1 MNYLVET
8 KTEYTIQL
16 TNILVPLI
24 YEGISSIYEDAIKIA
39 NKDEELKTFQIFLK
53 KIPKWNVN
61 LLDNETNRIL
71 CMSTCP
77 ELLKNLLNAVIK
89 ANIMILTNTQPSDKS
104 SIKINTK
111 FNFKEFIHNCYIES
125 ARIFYNNPFLFYH
138 KHSIYDINRN
148 QKDAKEN
155 IKNAIIEAIRKM
167 LPLKMIIKE
176 YLGNSFKDNTNIN
189 IDNTLSEAEIH
200 NLNNMIKIDNT
211 NNDDFIK
218 IQDLKEDLKPDNI
231 DLKPDNIDLKQDNI
245 DLKPDNIDLKQDNI
259 DLKPDNI
266 DLKPDNIDLKPN
278 KIDLKLEL
286 KSDKINSLKSD
297 KINSLKSDKINSLK
311 SDKINS
317 LKSDKI
323 NSLKLGKQ
331 NFDVECESISY
342 YKNDAKNKV
351 ADSFSNINTQQI
363 FMNNFSVELSDDK
376 EITEKKKFNI
386 NHRKIINY

>member
-53 KIPKWNVN
+53 KIPKWNIN

-104 SIKINTK
+104 SIKINTN
-111 FNFKEFIHNCYIES
+111 FSFKEFIHNCYIES

-138 KHSIYDINRN
+138 KHSIYDVNRN

-176 YLGNSFKDNTNIN
+176 YLGNSFKNDTNIN

-218 IQDLKEDLKPDNI
+218 INDLKQDLKEDLKQ
-231 DLKPDNIDLKQDNI
+231 DLKEDLKQDLKEDLKQDNI
-245 DLKPDNIDLKQDNI
+245 DLEQDKINSLKQDKINS
-259 DLKPDNI
+259 LKQE
-266 DLKPDNIDLKPN
+266 
-278 KIDLKLEL
+278 LKLDKINSLKQEL
-286 KSDKINSLKSD
+286 KSDKINSLKPE
-297 KINSLKSDKINSLK
+297 LKSDKINSLK
-311 SDKINS
+311 PDK
-317 LKSDKI
+317 KI
-323 NSLKLGKQ
+323 STNKFL
-331 NFDVECESISY
+331 DEECDSISY

-376 EITEKKKFNI
+376 KEITEKNKFNI
-386 NHRKIINY
+386 NHRKLINY

>member
-138 KHSIYDINRN
+138 KHSIYDVNRN

-176 YLGNSFKDNTNIN
+176 YLGNSFKNDTNIN

-218 IQDLKEDLKPDNI
+218 INDLKEDLKEDLKQDLKQDKINSLEQDLKEDLKQDKINSLEQDKI
-231 DLKPDNIDLKQDNI
+231 NSLKQELKQDKINS
-245 DLKPDNIDLKQDNI
+245 LKQELKQDKINS
-259 DLKPDNI
+259 LKPE
-266 DLKPDNIDLKPN
+266 LKQDKINSLKQ
-278 KIDLKLEL
+278 EL
-286 KSDKINSLKSD
+286 KSDKINSLKQD
-297 KINSLKSDKINSLK
+297 KKISTNKFL
-311 SDKINS
+311 DE
-317 LKSDKI
+317 
-323 NSLKLGKQ
+323 
-331 NFDVECESISY
+331 ECDSISY

-376 EITEKKKFNI
+376 KEITEKNKFNI
-386 NHRKIINY
+386 NHRKLINY

>member
-53 KIPKWNVN
+53 KIPKWNIN

-104 SIKINTK
+104 SIKINTN
-111 FNFKEFIHNCYIES
+111 FSFKEFIHNCYIES

-138 KHSIYDINRN
+138 KHSIYDVNRN

-176 YLGNSFKDNTNIN
+176 YLGNSFKNDTNIN

-218 IQDLKEDLKPDNI
+218 INDLKQDLKEDLKQ
-231 DLKPDNIDLKQDNI
+231 DLKEDLKQD
-245 DLKPDNIDLKQDNI
+245 LKEDLKQDLEQDKINS
-259 DLKPDNI
+259 LKQDKINS
-266 DLKPDNIDLKPN
+266 LKQDKINSLKQELKQD
-278 KIDLKLEL
+278 KINSLKQEL
-286 KSDKINSLKSD
+286 KSDKINSLKPE
-297 KINSLKSDKINSLK
+297 LKSDKINSLK
-311 SDKINS
+311 PDK
-317 LKSDKI
+317 KI
-323 NSLKLGKQ
+323 STNKFL
-331 NFDVECESISY
+331 DEECDSISY

-376 EITEKKKFNI
+376 KEITEKNKFNI
-386 NHRKIINY
+386 NHRKLINY

>member
-24 YEGISSIYEDAIKIA
+24 FEGISSIYEDAIKIA

-111 FNFKEFIHNCYIES
+111 FSFKEFIHNCYIES

-189 IDNTLSEAEIH
+189 IDNTLSEAEMH

-218 IQDLKEDLKPDNI
+218 IQDLKPDNINLKPDNI
-231 DLKPDNIDLKQDNI
+231 NLKP
-245 DLKPDNIDLKQDNI
+245 DNI

-266 DLKPDNIDLKPN
+266 DLKPDNIDLKPDN
-278 KIDLKLEL
+278 IDLKPDNIDLKPDNIDL

-297 KINSLKSDKINSLK
+297 KINSLKSELKIKSDKINSLK

-323 NSLKLGKQ
+323 NSLKLGKKKI
-331 NFDVECESISY
+331 DEECESISY

-376 EITEKKKFNI
+376 KEITEKKKFNI

>member
-53 KIPKWNVN
+53 KIPKWNIN

-104 SIKINTK
+104 SIKINTN
-111 FNFKEFIHNCYIES
+111 FSFKEFIHNCYIES

-138 KHSIYDINRN
+138 KHSIYDVNRN

-176 YLGNSFKDNTNIN
+176 YLGNSFKNDTNIN

-218 IQDLKEDLKPDNI
+218 INDLKQDLKEDLKQ
-231 DLKPDNIDLKQDNI
+231 DLKEDLKQDLEQDKINS
-245 DLKPDNIDLKQDNI
+245 LKQDKINS
-259 DLKPDNI
+259 LKQE
-266 DLKPDNIDLKPN
+266 LKQDKINSLKQ
-278 KIDLKLEL
+278 EL
-286 KSDKINSLKSD
+286 KSDKINSLKPE
-297 KINSLKSDKINSLK
+297 LKSDKINSLK
-311 SDKINS
+311 PDK
-317 LKSDKI
+317 KI
-323 NSLKLGKQ
+323 STNKFL
-331 NFDVECESISY
+331 DEECDSISY

-376 EITEKKKFNI
+376 KEITEKNKFNI
-386 NHRKIINY
+386 NHRKLINY

>member
-231 DLKPDNIDLKQDNI
+231 DLKPNNI

-266 DLKPDNIDLKPN
+266 DLKPN
-278 KIDLKLEL
+278 KIDLKLE
-286 KSDKINSLKSD
+286 
-297 KINSLKSDKINSLK
+297 LK

>member
-53 KIPKWNVN
+53 KIPKWNIN

-104 SIKINTK
+104 SIKINTN
-111 FNFKEFIHNCYIES
+111 FSFKEFIHNCYIES

-138 KHSIYDINRN
+138 KHSIYDVNRN

-176 YLGNSFKDNTNIN
+176 YLGNSFKNDTNIN

-218 IQDLKEDLKPDNI
+218 INDLKQDLKEDLKQ
-231 DLKPDNIDLKQDNI
+231 DLKEDLKQD
-245 DLKPDNIDLKQDNI
+245 LKEDLKQDLKE
-259 DLKPDNI
+259 DLKQ
-266 DLKPDNIDLKPN
+266 DLEQDKINSLKQD
-278 KIDLKLEL
+278 KINSLKQDKINSLKQELKQDKINSLKQEL
-286 KSDKINSLKSD
+286 KSDKINSLKPE
-297 KINSLKSDKINSLK
+297 LKSDKINSLK
-311 SDKINS
+311 PDK
-317 LKSDKI
+317 KI
-323 NSLKLGKQ
+323 STNKFL
-331 NFDVECESISY
+331 DEECDSISY

-376 EITEKKKFNI
+376 KEITEKNKFNI
-386 NHRKIINY
+386 NHRKLINY

>member
-53 KIPKWNVN
+53 KIPKWNIN

-104 SIKINTK
+104 SIKINTN
-111 FNFKEFIHNCYIES
+111 FSFKEFIHNCYIES

-138 KHSIYDINRN
+138 KHSIYDVNRN

-176 YLGNSFKDNTNIN
+176 YLGNSFKNDTNIN

-218 IQDLKEDLKPDNI
+218 INDLKQDLKEDLKE
-231 DLKPDNIDLKQDNI
+231 DLKQD
-245 DLKPDNIDLKQDNI
+245 LKQDKINSLKQ
-259 DLKPDNI
+259 DLEQDKINS
-266 DLKPDNIDLKPN
+266 LKQDKINSLKQELKQD
-278 KIDLKLEL
+278 KINSLKQEL
-286 KSDKINSLKSD
+286 KSDKINSLKPE
-297 KINSLKSDKINSLK
+297 LKSDKINSLK
-311 SDKINS
+311 PDK
-317 LKSDKI
+317 KI
-323 NSLKLGKQ
+323 STNKFL
-331 NFDVECESISY
+331 DEECDSISY

-376 EITEKKKFNI
+376 KEITEKNKFNI
-386 NHRKIINY
+386 NHRKLINY

>member
-53 KIPKWNVN
+53 KIPKWNIN

-104 SIKINTK
+104 SIKINTN
-111 FNFKEFIHNCYIES
+111 FSFKEFIHNCYIES

-138 KHSIYDINRN
+138 KHSIYDVNRN

-176 YLGNSFKDNTNIN
+176 YLGNSFKNDTNIN

-218 IQDLKEDLKPDNI
+218 INDLKQDLKEDLKQ
-231 DLKPDNIDLKQDNI
+231 DLKEDLKQDLKEDLKQDNI
-245 DLKPDNIDLKQDNI
+245 DLEQDKINSLKQDKINS
-259 DLKPDNI
+259 LKQE
-266 DLKPDNIDLKPN
+266 LKQDKINSLKQ
-278 KIDLKLEL
+278 EL
-286 KSDKINSLKSD
+286 KSDKINSLKPE
-297 KINSLKSDKINSLK
+297 LKSDKINSLK
-311 SDKINS
+311 PDK
-317 LKSDKI
+317 KI
-323 NSLKLGKQ
+323 STNKFL
-331 NFDVECESISY
+331 DEECDSISY

-376 EITEKKKFNI
+376 KEITEKNKFNI
-386 NHRKIINY
+386 NHRKLINY